1 MKKIISFAMNI
12 SALSRTTDFV
22 GYRDMDSYTEEGG
35 FFGLLG
41 ECLAEAGCEVAATGL
56 SAVDIVN
63 LAQGIA
69 IDMMNGEP
77 PCETQLCE
85 SVGGTRAAYAAVA
98 VAWLIL
104 MALPRC
110 EALPRNDTDTLKGM
124 ARQSDLFSYMKRMLD
139 FCNDYGLVSHLL
151 KPRTGSQFNRQI
163 AVRREVPKPEPDEVR
178 PAATVINVMPGAT
191 VNISEYHHN
200 NTINTTNP

>member
-1 MKKIISFAMNI
+1 MNI

-56 SAVDIVN
+56 SAVDVVN

-98 VAWLIL
+98 WLIL
-104 MALPRC
+104 MAHHR
-110 EALPRNDTDTLKGM
+110 
-124 ARQSDLFSYMKRMLD
+124 
-139 FCNDYGLVSHLL
+139 
-151 KPRTGSQFNRQI
+151 
-163 AVRREVPKPEPDEVR
+163 R
-178 PAATVINVMPGAT
+178 PARRNRPPCRSRKE
-191 VNISEYHHN
+191 ISGDF
-200 NTINTTNP
+200 